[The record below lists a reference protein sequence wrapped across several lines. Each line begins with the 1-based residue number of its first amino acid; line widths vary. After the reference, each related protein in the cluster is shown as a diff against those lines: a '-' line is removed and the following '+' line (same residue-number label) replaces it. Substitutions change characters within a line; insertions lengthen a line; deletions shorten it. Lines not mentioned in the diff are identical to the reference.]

1 VGSCQFVFYNAMLPG
16 YPDQLVYILGLA
28 AVLYARTAGAR
39 LVLFGAAL
47 LAHEALALVVFLPLV
62 LFRFPPRE
70 LALHLGLIA
79 LYGASW
85 LVGQGGNLAAAI
97 AAQTT
102 SGEQRPAA
110 LLLARPALVPLA
122 ALVALKWLWL
132 SLGATLV
139 HAARN
144 GEARAAG
151 YLALAALLP
160 LATAP
165 FGLDLSR
172 LFAANVIAALLGLAG
187 FARIASPRAFTA
199 LIAANL
205 LTPSFYVG
213 LNTGPIASGGLYG
226 LVLGRFFEH
235 FS

>member
-1 VGSCQFVFYNAMLPG
+1 VFYNYMLPG
-16 YPDQLVYILGLA
+16 YPDQLVYILGLV
-28 AVLYARTAGAR
+28 AVLTARTAAAR
-39 LVLFGAAL
+39 LVLLGAAL
-47 LAHEALALVVFLPLV
+47 LAHEALAVVVFLPLI

-70 LALHLGLIA
+70 LALHGSLIA
-79 LYGASW
+79 LYGVSW
-85 LVGQGGNLAAAI
+85 LAGQGGDLAAAV

-102 SGEQRPAA
+102 NGEQRPAA

-139 HAARN
+139 HALRS
-144 GEARAAG
+144 GDMRTAA
-151 YLALAALLP
+151 YLACAALLP

-199 LIAANL
+199 LIVANL

-213 LNTGPIASGGLYG
+213 LNTGGIASSGLYG
-226 LVLGRFFEH
+226 LVVSRFFDQL
-235 FS
+235 S